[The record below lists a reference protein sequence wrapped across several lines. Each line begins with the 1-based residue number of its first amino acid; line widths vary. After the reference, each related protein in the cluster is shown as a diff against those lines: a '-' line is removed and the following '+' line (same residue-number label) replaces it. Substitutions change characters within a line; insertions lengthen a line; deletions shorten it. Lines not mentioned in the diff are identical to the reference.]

1 MSFTIDASWAAG
13 LLFAMSRMA
22 GFVVAS
28 PIFSK
33 TLPAAARLAFA
44 LAVSLWFAGSAPPA
58 GDLGVADLIG
68 SAFSNVAVGVVL
80 AVASGIL
87 FYLFETAGGLIDMM
101 SGLQIAQVFD
111 PTTGRDAAVF
121 GRFFHMTALTIFLST
136 GGDGMLIR
144 GLHRSLEAVPLT
156 GGFGFSGGLAE
167 QLLASTGTLL
177 LAGIEVAAP
186 ALVALFLAEIVLAI
200 AARFSPQTNVF
211 ILGMPIKILVALVTS
226 GTVLALFPG
235 AVDATIGRMGG
246 AFSDALRILAP

>member
-33 TLPAAARLAFA
+33 ALPPVARVAFV
-44 LAVSLWFAGSAPPA
+44 LAVSLWFAGIAPMD
-58 GDLGVADLIG
+58 GDLGLGDLLG

-80 AVASGIL
+80 AVASGVI
-87 FYLFETAGGLIDMM
+87 FYLFEVAGGLVDMM

-111 PTTGRDAAVF
+111 PTTGQNAAIF
-121 GRFFHMTALTIFLST
+121 ARFFHMTALTVFLAT
-136 GGDGMLIR
+136 GGHAMLIR
-144 GLHRSLEAVPLT
+144 GLHRSLEVVPLS
-156 GGFGFSGGLAE
+156 GGFAFSGGLAE
-167 QLLASTGTLL
+167 QLLSSAGSLL
-177 LAGIEVAAP
+177 VAGIEIAAP

-211 ILGMPIKILVALVTS
+211 ILGMPIKILVALVTTGS
-226 GTVLALFPG
+226 IVALFPG
-235 AVDATIGRMGG
+235 AVDATVGRMGG
-246 AFSDALRILAP
+246 AFSDALKILAP